1 MPNTINSEEKL
12 LAQGGINH
20 GQAFKFGQLTSSMS
34 IPASVQLTFL
44 TDEEKAKQEHDNRW
58 AAYKKK
64 KKDAIEAKY
73 PSKKP
78 SDLLKE
84 TNPDLYKQIEAD
96 NKAKIAGV
104 ISDAKSSGASLQSIL
119 QVKTKFENKLTDSV
133 SAIVD
138 TTVGGAGQ
146 LIGTAVGTAGAIAGE
161 VAGMPALI
169 QGTAEFAA
177 DLAAQTI
184 ADITAFAMK
193 TVTDRLLAIIKPPSI
208 GDIMARAGK
217 ACLDY
222 VAVHTGQE
230 LGALLIN
237 AEELTKLKQQL
248 SIVEQVSK
256 ITGAITKTVNK
267 VKKKIQEYTGVI
279 TKVVNEMKQH
289 VAFGKEWLQDKCDLY
304 STDIKNGI
312 GEFID
317 ENTAN
322 ILKVKEQAIEGL
334 GIAIGESLGKIIVD
348 AQKKVAKKAIDKIR
362 EKLNNII
369 IKAFAKIG
377 KAKLNLMAKIGA

>member
-1 MPNTINSEEKL
+1 MANTINSEEKL

-34 IPASVQLTFL
+34 IPATVQLTSL
-44 TDEEKAKQEHDNRW
+44 SDEEKAEQEYANKW
-58 AAYKKK
+58 AAYKKS

-84 TNPDLYKQIEAD
+84 TNPTLYKQIEAD

-119 QVKTKFENKLTDSV
+119 QAKTKFEDELTGGV

-138 TTVGGAGQ
+138 TAAGGAGQ
-146 LIGTAVGTAGAIAGE
+146 LIGTAVGTAGAIAGQ

-177 DLAAQTI
+177 DLVSQTI
-184 ADITAFAMK
+184 ADITAFAIQ
-193 TVTDRLLAIIKPPSI
+193 TVTDRLVAIIKPPSI
-208 GDIMARAGK
+208 GDIMAKAGQV
-217 ACLDY
+217 CLDY
-222 VAVHTGQE
+222 IAIHTGQE
-230 LGALLIN
+230 LSGLLIN
-237 AEELTKLKQQL
+237 AEELTKLQQQF
-248 SIVEQVSK
+248 SIVDQVAK
-256 ITGAITKTVNK
+256 ITGNITKTVNK
-267 VKKKIQEYTGVI
+267 VKKKIEDYTGVI

-304 STDIKNGI
+304 SADIKDGI

-334 GIAIGESLGKIIVD
+334 GIAIGESLGKIVVD
-348 AQKKVAKKAIDKIR
+348 AQKKAAKKSIDKIR
-362 EKLNNII
+362 EKTNNVTIQ
-369 IKAFAKIG
+369 ANAQIG
-377 KAKLNLMAKIGA
+377 KAKLNLMAKVGG